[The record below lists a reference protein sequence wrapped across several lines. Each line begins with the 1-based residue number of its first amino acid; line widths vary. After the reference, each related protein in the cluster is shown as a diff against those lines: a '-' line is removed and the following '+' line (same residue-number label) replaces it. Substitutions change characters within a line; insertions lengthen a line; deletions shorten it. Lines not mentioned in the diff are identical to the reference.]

1 MSSGK
6 LVFAFILL
14 LCVVAREK
22 KALKKVP
29 KGTSDYQAAWIIAE
43 QEEEEEEEEDGD
55 GDEEVC
61 VLPFICVV

>member
-1 MSSGK
+1 M
-6 LVFAFILL
+6 
-14 LCVVAREK
+14 
-22 KALKKVP
+22 P

-43 QEEEEEEEEDGD
+43 QEEEEEEEEEDGD